1 MAPPSRPE
9 APLYNSLHTT
19 RIGASVARFRLQPEG
34 MVENTT
40 SRPRHL
46 ANRKF
51 GKRTARESLRTRQS
65 HTSCLDHS
73 CVPLHLHL
81 Y

>member
-1 MAPPSRPE
+1 
-9 APLYNSLHTT
+9 
-19 RIGASVARFRLQPEG
+19 